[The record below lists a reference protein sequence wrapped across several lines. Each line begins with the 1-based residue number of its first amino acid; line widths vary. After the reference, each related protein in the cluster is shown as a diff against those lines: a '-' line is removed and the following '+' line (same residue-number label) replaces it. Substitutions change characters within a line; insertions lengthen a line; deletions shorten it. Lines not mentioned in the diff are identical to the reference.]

1 MSNLTLAGYHRFL
14 YTMAW
19 IFVFRP
25 PFVGPIALFRF
36 STIRALMNLATSR
49 INTEIFSICS
59 LIQFRRNLHTII
71 PPFSKTS
78 IDTLPSTISFWKLS
92 PLCPTMID
100 PEHPVQHHPV
110 IFPGASFLPHV
121 FRWEQWLKSFPL
133 FICNV
138 IVIHTFIIAFAWFL
152 CNFNFSNKA

>member
-1 MSNLTLAGYHRFL
+1 MLNPRHCQEKVKRQLDSLTHLRWHEFL
-14 YTMAW
+14 YLDRLLS
-19 IFVFRP
+19 VRSLYS
-25 PFVGPIALFRF
+25 PFF

-138 IVIHTFIIAFAWFL
+138 IVIHTFIIAFA
-152 CNFNFSNKA
+152 

>member
-1 MSNLTLAGYHRFL
+1 MN
-14 YTMAW
+14 
-19 IFVFRP
+19 FVFRP
-25 PFVGPIALFRF
+25 PFVSPIALFRF

-49 INTEIFSICS
+49 IITEIFSICS
-59 LIQFRRNLHTII
+59 LIQFRRNLLPDTII

-78 IDTLPSTISFWKLS
+78 IDTLPWIISFWKLS

-100 PEHPVQHHPV
+100 LEHPVQHCPV
-110 IFPGASFLPHV
+110 IFSGASFLPRV

-138 IVIHTFIIAFAWFL
+138 IVIHTFIIAF
-152 CNFNFSNKA
+152 